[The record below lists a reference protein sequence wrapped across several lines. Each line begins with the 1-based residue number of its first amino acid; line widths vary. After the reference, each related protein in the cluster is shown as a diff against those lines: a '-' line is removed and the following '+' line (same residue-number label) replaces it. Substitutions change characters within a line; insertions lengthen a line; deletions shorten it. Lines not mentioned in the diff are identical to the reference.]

1 MKGQWIGRTT
11 DGQAGRVLLNIDDV
25 GEHYSGMAFFMP
37 DDIKYLSSA
46 CEFKT
51 IDKSN
56 DFKFKAIIYPIDP
69 RNGAIS
75 TWDLLKPILPS
86 TPHST
91 TVDVSGRFENHSMNI
106 KAMTD
111 LGVKF
116 EFDIIRKPFTN
127 ISSIKGELKSWEE
140 FKEYVASFSNKEY
153 IYRGQERNYF
163 LRTSFHR
170 RGRYNITRFINED
183 IPKLYQ
189 RLTARTRHVFN
200 LSIPMENGAF
210 YNLAQHHG
218 YPTPLLDWTF
228 SPYVGAFFAFRKI
241 KKGSKDNGNV
251 RIFIFDQLNWKKDTR
266 QSSIIDIAEPHL
278 SFWEF
283 LAIDNDRAIPQ
294 QAVTTI
300 TNIDDIETYVSF
312 WEEQNK
318 VKYLWAVDIP
328 STERDKAIT
337 ELSYMGI
344 TAGSMFPGL
353 DGTCEELRE
362 RMFDK

>member
-1 MKGQWIGRTT
+1 MMSALI
-11 DGQAGRVLLNIDDV
+11 
-25 GEHYSGMAFFMP
+25 
-37 DDIKYLSSA
+37 SS
-46 CEFKT
+46 CLFST
-51 IDKSN
+51 IDKSKEFN
-56 DFKFKAIIYPIDP
+56 FKAAINPVDP

-75 TWDLLKPILPS
+75 TWDILKPILPD

-91 TVDVSGRFENHSMNI
+91 TVEISGHFENNNMYI
-106 KAMTD
+106 KAVTN
-111 LGVKF
+111 LGVNI
-116 EFDIIRKPFTN
+116 ECNIIRKPFTN
-127 ISSIKGELKSWEE
+127 ISNINGELKSWEE
-140 FKEYVASFSNKEY
+140 FKEYVASFSKKEY

-163 LRTSFHR
+163 LRTAFHR
-170 RGRYNITRFINED
+170 RGRFNVTRFINED

-189 RLTARTRHVFN
+189 RLTARTKHIFN

-218 YPTPLLDWTF
+218 YPTPLLDWTY
-228 SPYVGAFFAFRKI
+228 SPYVGAFFAFRKV
-241 KKGSKDNGNV
+241 KKASKENENV
-251 RIFIFDQLNWKKDTR
+251 RVFIFDQLKWKIDTR
-266 QSSIIDIAEPHL
+266 QSAIIDIAEPHL
-278 SFWEF
+278 SIWEF

-312 WEEQNK
+312 WETNNK
-318 VKYLWAVDIP
+318 RKYLWAIDIP
-328 STERDKAIT
+328 ATERDKAIT

-362 RMFDK
+362 KLFNE